1 MRLSRR
7 HWIRTGLG
15 GLATSTLGACRGT
28 LGMNPSI
35 HETNARIEPMFAK
48 PKLMCFGR
56 YAVELPQEAEQVFGS
71 QAIAGGFKQV
81 PVSKFRTPDDLLKA
95 NWKRVLADDE
105 ASEMLTPIM
114 DGPVANAK
122 YVWFYD
128 GTFARKYDLRML
140 DGAIRID
147 PYLYLYEGMKT
158 RLPPVSAETIFSNMT
173 ALMRGMRAWDG
184 VEVPRQPG
192 VCIDGAFIHEPTN
205 RFQEIMSS
213 GFYFPGLPD
222 VSFSVSSNK
231 NAATDGPNG
240 VGLLERVDRARA
252 RANSMPLLGGYP
264 YTFLRRGK
272 RTLHG
277 LWEGEEVLT
286 RSRED
291 QALRFEW
298 AMVGERGNVAR
309 PAHMSMVLMTR
320 VENNRVGAA
329 SGSSISDEQAV
340 ALWDRLLGNVK
351 FRVMVP
357 GATPQA
363 VAT

>member
-1 MRLSRR
+1 
-7 HWIRTGLG
+7 
-15 GLATSTLGACRGT
+15 
-28 LGMNPSI
+28 
-35 HETNARIEPMFAK
+35 
-48 PKLMCFGR
+48 
-56 YAVELPQEAEQVFGS
+56 
-71 QAIAGGFKQV
+71 
-81 PVSKFRTPDDLLKA
+81 
-95 NWKRVLADDE
+95 
-105 ASEMLTPIM
+105 
-114 DGPVANAK
+114 
-122 YVWFYD
+122 
-128 GTFARKYDLRML
+128 
-140 DGAIRID
+140 
-147 PYLYLYEGMKT
+147 
-158 RLPPVSAETIFSNMT
+158 
-173 ALMRGMRAWDG
+173 MRAWDG

-192 VCIDGAFIHEPTN
+192 VCIDGAFIHETTN

-213 GFYFPGLPD
+213 GFYFPSLPD

-252 RANSMPLLGGYP
+252 RVNSMPLLGGYP

-286 RSRED
+286 RSSED

-309 PAHMSMVLMTR
+309 PAHLSMALMTR